1 MVNSMYVKINKTSSG
16 RRKLDYYRSYRDEE
30 GISRQ
35 KFVERI
41 GFIDE
46 LEKEFEDPISHF
58 RAEAL
63 RLTKQN
69 QDQGGIPDSISLN
82 RDATVEVGSVSRFN
96 VGYSVLQKIYHDLA
110 LDKFFIDLQKQ
121 HNIEYS
127 LNDILKV
134 LVYSRI
140 LTPASKLSTFKNKD
154 RYFEKF
160 DFSIK
165 DMYRSLDLFNQSK
178 ENLQKHLH
186 HSIGATQ
193 GRDTSIAYYDCTNY
207 YFEITYNDNDIVDEN
222 GKLLKSGLRKKGL
235 SKEHRT
241 EPIVQMGL
249 LMDNNG
255 IPMAYNLFPGNES
268 EKTSLQ
274 PILKRAKRDFNLDKT
289 IVVADR
295 GLNTS
300 DNIFF
305 NKASYD
311 GYVYAQSIKGADKE
325 FKEYTLD
332 QNGYVESKSGFKIK
346 SRIHTKDIKIVKD
359 GKRNQTITAIQKQ
372 VVFYS
377 LDFAKKAEYDRERKI
392 SKAQDLINN
401 PGKYNRSTSFG
412 AAHYVKNIT
421 YDKTTGEI
429 TKNKLFLD
437 IQKIEAEAKYDGYY
451 SIVTSE
457 VEKSDDEIIQI
468 YRGLWKIEESFKI
481 TKSEFKAR
489 PVYLS
494 TEQHIQAHFL
504 ICFISLVIIRIL
516 NKEIGNQHSIK
527 SIIKSLNRCECS
539 LLEENVFMFDHMDI
553 ILESVQKTY
562 DLNLDKKYQTR
573 QQINNLISLSK
584 KECTPHKE

>member
-377 LDFAKKAEYDRERKI
+377 LDFAKKA
-392 SKAQDLINN
+392 
-401 PGKYNRSTSFG
+401 
-412 AAHYVKNIT
+412 
-421 YDKTTGEI
+421 
-429 TKNKLFLD
+429 
-437 IQKIEAEAKYDGYY
+437 
-451 SIVTSE
+451 
-457 VEKSDDEIIQI
+457 
-468 YRGLWKIEESFKI
+468 
-481 TKSEFKAR
+481 
-489 PVYLS
+489 
-494 TEQHIQAHFL
+494 
-504 ICFISLVIIRIL
+504 
-516 NKEIGNQHSIK
+516 
-527 SIIKSLNRCECS
+527 
-539 LLEENVFMFDHMDI
+539 
-553 ILESVQKTY
+553 
-562 DLNLDKKYQTR
+562 
-573 QQINNLISLSK
+573 
-584 KECTPHKE
+584 

>member
-1 MVNSMYVKINKTSSG
+1 MYVKINKTSSG
-16 RRKLDYYRSYRDEE
+16 RKKLDYYRSYRDEE
-30 GISRQ
+30 GRSRQ
-35 KFVERI
+35 KFVQRI

-58 RAEAL
+58 KAEAL

-69 QDQGGIPDSISLN
+69 QDQGGIPDTISLN
-82 RDATVEVGSVSRFN
+82 KEAILEIGAHSRFN
-96 VGYSVLQKIYHDLA
+96 VGYLALQKIYHELA
-110 LDKFFIDLQKQ
+110 LDKFLADLQKK
-121 HNIEYS
+121 HSVEYS

-154 RYFEKF
+154 CYFEKF
-160 DFSIK
+160 DFSLK
-165 DMYRSLDLFNQSK
+165 DMYRSLDILNHSK
-178 ENLQKHLH
+178 ENLQKHIH
-186 HSIGATQ
+186 HSIVATH

-207 YFEITYNDNDIVDEN
+207 YFEITYNDDDIVDEN
-222 GKLLKSGLRKKGL
+222 GKLLHAGLRKKGL
-235 SKEHRT
+235 SKDQKT

-249 LMDNNG
+249 LMDNHG
-255 IPMAYNLFPGNES
+255 IPMAYDLFPGNES
-268 EKTSLQ
+268 EKTSLK

-305 NKASYD
+305 NQGSYD
-311 GYVYAQSIKGADKE
+311 GYVYAQSIKGADHK

-332 QNGYVESKSGFKIK
+332 PHGYVENDSGFKMK
-346 SRIHTKDIKIVKD
+346 SRIHTKDIKIVKN
-359 GKRNQTITAIQKQ
+359 GRRNQTITAIQKQ

-377 LDFAKKAEYDRERKI
+377 PDFAKKAEYERERKI

-401 PGKYNRSTSFG
+401 PTKYNRSTSFG
-412 AAHYVKNIT
+412 AANYVKNIM
-421 YDKTTGEI
+421 YDEATGEI
-429 TKNKLFLD
+429 KKSKLFLD
-437 IQKIEAEAKYDGYY
+437 SQKIEAEAQYDGYY

-457 VEKSDDEIIQI
+457 VEKSDEEIIQI

-489 PVYLS
+489 PGYLS
-494 TEQHIQAHFL
+494 TEEHIQAHFL
-504 ICFISLVIIRIL
+504 TCFISLVIIRIL

-527 SIIKSLNRCECS
+527 SIIQSLNQCECS
-539 LLEENVFMFDHMDI
+539 LLEENIFMFDHMDLV
-553 ILESVQKTY
+553 LESVQKTY
-562 DLNLDKKYQTR
+562 DLSLNRKYQTR
-573 QQINNLISLSK
+573 QQINNLITHSK
-584 KECTPHKE
+584 KEYTPHNK